1 MVLNEGTTVQSIA
14 ENFKSY
20 FGPNYLHD
28 FPAVTGSEDFS
39 NLATAI
45 NVPYCFWFFGGH
57 ESSVFDE
64 HYRNGTTTKLPVNHS
79 PFFAPAIHP
88 TLRTGI
94 DALVVAAMTH
104 LNHSSSY

>member
-1 MVLNEGTTVQSIA
+1 MIINEGEACQAIMNSFVS
-14 ENFKSY
+14 F

-28 FPAVTGSEDFS
+28 LPTVTGSEDFS

-57 ESSVFDE
+57 DAALFDKHFKE
-64 HYRNGTTTKLPVNHS
+64 GTISELPGNHS
-79 PFFAPAIHP
+79 PYFAPAIHP

-94 DALVVAAMTH
+94 DAFTVAVLTLLRKH
-104 LNHSSSY
+104 